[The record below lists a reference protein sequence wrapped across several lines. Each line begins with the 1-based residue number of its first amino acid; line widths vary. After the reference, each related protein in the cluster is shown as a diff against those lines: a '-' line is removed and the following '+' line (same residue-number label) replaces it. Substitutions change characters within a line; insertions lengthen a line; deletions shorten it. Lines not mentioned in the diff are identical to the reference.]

1 MQPVNREALFW
12 LFVIILL
19 NLAAYMVGKVEGK
32 REGRDMTIMILKAVA
47 PNEMN
52 AAIDR
57 LNSVKPFDLA
67 TEIVRKKSAD
77 DRIKK

>member
-1 MQPVNREALFW
+1 MNREALFW
-12 LFVIILL
+12 LFVIILF
-19 NLAAYMVGKVEGK
+19 NLASYLVGKAEGK
-32 REGRDMTIMILKAVA
+32 REGRDMTLLILKAVA

-67 TEIVRKKSAD
+67 TEIVRNKKANSETGGET
-77 DRIKK
+77 

>member
-1 MQPVNREALFW
+1 MNRESLFW
-12 LFVIILL
+12 LLVIVLL

-32 REGRDMTIMILKAVA
+32 REGRDMTLLILKAVA
-47 PNEMN
+47 PIEMN

-67 TEIVRKKSAD
+67 TEIVKSKKANGETGGD
-77 DRIKK
+77 T

>member
-1 MQPVNREALFW
+1 MNREALFW
-12 LFVIILL
+12 LLVIVLL
-19 NLAAYMVGKVEGK
+19 NLAAYMVGKAEGK
-32 REGRDMTIMILKAVA
+32 REGRDMTILILKAVA
-47 PNEMN
+47 PIEMN

-67 TEIVRKKSAD
+67 KEIVRNKSAD

>member
-1 MQPVNREALFW
+1 MNRESLFW
-12 LFVIILL
+12 LLVIVLL
-19 NLAAYMVGKVEGK
+19 NIAAYLVGKVEGK
-32 REGRDMTIMILKAVA
+32 REGRDMTLLILKAVA

-67 TEIVRKKSAD
+67 TEIVKSKKANGETGGD
-77 DRIKK
+77 T

>member
-1 MQPVNREALFW
+1 MNREALFW

-19 NLAAYMVGKVEGK
+19 NLAAYIVGKTEGR
-32 REGRDMTIMILKAVA
+32 REGRDMTLLILKAVA
-47 PNEMN
+47 PIEMN